1 MTFATNDVCTT
12 HDDPTDRELSI
23 EALDAIAAG
32 RGFPLPEPHL
42 PPHLHWSPAPI
53 WAGASVGLAVS
64 FKLF

>member
-1 MTFATNDVCTT
+1 MALSTND
-12 HDDPTDRELSI
+12 DFSNRELSI

-42 PPHLHWSPAPI
+42 PPHLHWPTALSPI
-53 WAGASVGLAVS
+53 WSGGSVSLVVP